1 MRPVQAP
8 SERHEG
14 SGSDEDAAVRQLT
27 RLCPRT
33 LVLGMLSVAV
43 GAGAPTVCLGQG
55 LEQAA
60 AGFAA
65 QWAAGDVSR
74 LQSRFSESGVSIQ
87 WEARPLGAL
96 TPARAG
102 ASVREYLEDREAA
115 SADVSR
121 VGEVGGTPLR
131 GFAEIRWESRMRG
144 GSEMVTRTVFV
155 AFVYEDGDWRVAELR
170 VLPQTPL

>member
-1 MRPVQAP
+1 M
-8 SERHEG
+8 G
-14 SGSDEDAAVRQLT
+14 QLT
-27 RLCPRT
+27 RLRPRT
-33 LVLGMLSVAV
+33 LVLGMLSAAV
-43 GAGAPTVCLGQG
+43 GAGAPAVCLGQG

-60 AGFAA
+60 AGFAR
-65 QWAAGDVSR
+65 QWADGDVSR

-87 WEARPLGAL
+87 WESRPLGTL
-96 TPARAG
+96 SPRRAG
-102 ASVREYLEDREAA
+102 ASIREYLENREAA

-121 VGEVGGTPLR
+121 VGEVGGAPLR